1 MRTVKEIS
9 DLTGISVRT
18 LHYYDEIGLLK
29 PTEKSDA
36 GYRLYDDKALERLQ
50 QILFFREFDMPLLE
64 IKAVM
69 ENPALDR
76 DTILRSQKKMLQ
88 LKKDR
93 LNRLISSIDD
103 ILKGENEMDFAM
115 FDKAE
120 IEEMCRAIVE
130 NLKEEALAGITS
142 EYGNLENFQKHFVEN
157 ASDPSVQE
165 NFKKVVEWYGNK
177 DAAMNAVKNPNGAEV
192 VQAYQ
197 NRIDGIYH
205 KIADKKG
212 TDTASFE
219 IKSLI
224 GELDFVSKQLYQ
236 MPDVKKLMLEM
247 AELYLNDESMKK
259 TMDARYGEGAA
270 EYIGEAVKEFYK

>member
-1 MRTVKEIS
+1 
-9 DLTGISVRT
+9 
-18 LHYYDEIGLLK
+18 
-29 PTEKSDA
+29 
-36 GYRLYDDKALERLQ
+36 
-50 QILFFREFDMPLLE
+50 MPLLE

-120 IEEMCRAIVE
+120 IEEMCHAIVE
-130 NLKEEALAGITS
+130 NLKEEELAGITG

-177 DAAMNAVKNPNGAEV
+177 DAAMNAVKNPKGAEV

-197 NRIDGIYH
+197 NRIDGIYR

-212 TDTASFE
+212 ADTASFE

-247 AELYLNDESMKK
+247 AELYLNDESMKE

>member
-1 MRTVKEIS
+1 MRTVKEVS
-9 DLTGISVRT
+9 NLTGISVRT

-29 PTEKSDA
+29 PSVLTEA

>member
-1 MRTVKEIS
+1 
-9 DLTGISVRT
+9 
-18 LHYYDEIGLLK
+18 
-29 PTEKSDA
+29 
-36 GYRLYDDKALERLQ
+36 
-50 QILFFREFDMPLLE
+50 
-64 IKAVM
+64 M

-130 NLKEEALAGITS
+130 NLKEEALAGITG

>member
-1 MRTVKEIS
+1 MRTVKEVS
-9 DLTGISVRT
+9 NLTGISVRT

-29 PTEKSDA
+29 PSVLTEA

-120 IEEMCRAIVE
+120 IEEMCRTIVE
-130 NLKEEALAGITS
+130 NLKEEELAGITG

-165 NFKKVVEWYGNK
+165 NFKKIVEWYGNK